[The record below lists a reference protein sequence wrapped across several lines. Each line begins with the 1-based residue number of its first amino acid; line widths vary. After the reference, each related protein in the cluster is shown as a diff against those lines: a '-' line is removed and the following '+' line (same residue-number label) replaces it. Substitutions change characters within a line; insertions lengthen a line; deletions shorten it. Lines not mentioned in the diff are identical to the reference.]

1 LDVEDVVTYEHP
13 VLFEPWLERAGC
25 TGEDAERVRDLV
37 ADRLDGD
44 RLRLERICLKGR
56 KRGAA

>member
-1 LDVEDVVTYEHP
+1 V
-13 VLFEPWLERAGC
+13 RA
-25 TGEDAERVRDLV
+25 LV

-56 KRGAA
+56 KTGDG